1 MLIACKDNCF
11 QIKAS
16 PFLEADDQI
25 LWAFNPL
32 RGDSLLKECFRG
44 EFIGL
49 AFASFKDKGNGLFR
63 SIVVIAEIPMNI
75 LPVESTSLDSNLF
88 GTITAK
94 FNMIELYLNL
104 VSDGTD
110 IILRGFRHLYP

>member
-1 MLIACKDNCF
+1 
-11 QIKAS
+11 
-16 PFLEADDQI
+16 
-25 LWAFNPL
+25 
-32 RGDSLLKECFRG
+32 
-44 EFIGL
+44 
-49 AFASFKDKGNGLFR
+49 
-63 SIVVIAEIPMNI
+63 MNI

-110 IILRGFRHLYP
+110 IILHNYVASAIYIRDLDITRGRFRFHFFIGADILYGSLFKPEGIESDRAIFEDQHQIVQTGNAWDVECL